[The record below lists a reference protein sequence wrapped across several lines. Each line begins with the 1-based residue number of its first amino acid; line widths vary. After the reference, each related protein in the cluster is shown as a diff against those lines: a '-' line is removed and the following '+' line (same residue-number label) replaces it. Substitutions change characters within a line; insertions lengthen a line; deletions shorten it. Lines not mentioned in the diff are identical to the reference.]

1 MGALFRLSLRQL
13 TGKWRLLLLV
23 LLAALPIGLAV
34 VVSLALGEDE
44 TLVRPRSSGTGEAAG
59 LRISSRRG
67 LRLDTNLVETTL
79 YLDVYVRRQRSL

>member
-44 TLVRPRSSGTGEAAG
+44 TSNEEFVDTLLDG
-59 LRISSRRG
+59 LLIALG
-67 LRLDTNLVETTL
+67 PPAYRLLPAPTALLQDASHLGRV
-79 YLDVYVRRQRSL
+79 V